1 MATLERI
8 VRLFSLKWPNCLE
21 RLFLNL
27 NSFHIRFPSLACDGR
42 VCEVI
47 KLPFPQ
53 VQRQKLH
60 LRGDVA
66 STIVSMSLVEGMV
79 RPLCLLLSYSQA

>member
-1 MATLERI
+1 MLGDLIGEI
-8 VRLFSLKWPNCLE
+8 LFK
-21 RLFLNL
+21 
-27 NSFHIRFPSLACDGR
+27 
-42 VCEVI
+42 
-47 KLPFPQ
+47 

-79 RPLCLLLSYSQA
+79 RPASLACPRTSTFL